1 MPPSF
6 DGLPN
11 QLGFGSDTYNLDA
24 GMCFSGMLL
33 ILAVEDES
41 ARAEMAVKREN
52 RNRMMEINVSD
63 YSYLGYTEEVMH
75 TSEGCSMGQAERCSE
90 RTPPFNFIVLLSNI
104 GNEKCCGIF
113 LT

>member
-1 MPPSF
+1 
-6 DGLPN
+6 
-11 QLGFGSDTYNLDA
+11 
-24 GMCFSGMLL
+24 MCFSGMLL

-75 TSEGCSMGQAERCSE
+75 TSEGCSMGQAERYSE
-90 RTPPFNFIVLLSNI
+90 RTPPIQFHCFVIEYWQYCIISINVAVSF
-104 GNEKCCGIF
+104 
-113 LT
+113 